1 MLSTN
6 RAEASMNAR
15 ITAISTTTIPTL
27 TKVGEKEFYLF
38 TAEIE
43 YQTLIRKN

>member
-1 MLSTN
+1 
-6 RAEASMNAR
+6 MNAR

-27 TKVGEKEFYLF
+27 TKVGEKEFYLL
-38 TAEIE
+38 AEIE